1 MRKERNP
8 PPLSV
13 GMYVG
18 PATMENSMEAPEKP
32 KTELSYDPAIPLLGI
47 YPEKNMVL
55 KDTCTPIFIAALFTT
70 VKTWKQPKC
79 LLTEK
84 LTQNMWYLCAME
96 YDSAVKINVFR
107 SFVAI

>member
-1 MRKERNP
+1 
-8 PPLSV
+8 
-13 GMYVG
+13 
-18 PATMENSMEAPEKP
+18 
-32 KTELSYDPAIPLLGI
+32 
-47 YPEKNMVL
+47 MVL

-96 YDSAVKINVFR
+96 YDSAVKINEFR